1 MSDLDAH
8 IGYFESTDVCW
19 EQCSNLFGDVLY
31 AVDFWRSEEAELGD
45 CYCQHDCF
53 CMTDIEDDE
62 VINMTL
68 DSLTVLPEPCEEEWE
83 QDMDD
88 EYDECWETHEDR
100 EGETSEEKCYAL
112 EGCFFDADY
121 DECYSA
127 DWEEWDHE
135 FNWDDWRSNFDM
147 SGDYWFYDAD
157 MSGLFPYPMFED
169 NVDWMCDEEEVC
181 FFFNANDYQVCI
193 RGDECYSPE
202 DALDLYFAHK
212 NGEYDDHEEY
222 DECWET
228 HDEREG
234 ETSEEKCYALEG
246 CIYDSE
252 YDHCYSEWQEWDDH
266 EFNWDDWRSNF
277 ELYEG
282 WFLDADL
289 SVVFPVWY
297 EEDGLEWNCDYNDVC
312 WYFDHDNYQVC
323 IRDMDCYSPEDALD
337 LYFDHSGLDDE
348 YSWEDD
354 FDFSNPEWYLE
365 ITEDFDFLHI
375 FHMEETDSEGQV
387 FNCDDEYIC
396 WRQDEETGLYCEMDG
411 ECYDFDAAI
420 YRYFGEDN
428 WSDWDTEFNWD
439 DWRSNFDLTY
449 DGWFYDADL
458 SVVFP
463 EQYEQDGQWWMCDY
477 DDVCSYFIESD
488 YQVCIPDMDCYA
500 PEDALDIYF

>member
-1 MSDLDAH
+1 
-8 IGYFESTDVCW
+8 
-19 EQCSNLFGDVLY
+19 
-31 AVDFWRSEEAELGD
+31 
-45 CYCQHDCF
+45 
-53 CMTDIEDDE
+53 
-62 VINMTL
+62 
-68 DSLTVLPEPCEEEWE
+68 
-83 QDMDD
+83 
-88 EYDECWETHEDR
+88 
-100 EGETSEEKCYAL
+100 
-112 EGCFFDADY
+112 
-121 DECYSA
+121 
-127 DWEEWDHE
+127 
-135 FNWDDWRSNFDM
+135 
-147 SGDYWFYDAD
+147 
-157 MSGLFPYPMFED
+157 
-169 NVDWMCDEEEVC
+169 
-181 FFFNANDYQVCI
+181 
-193 RGDECYSPE
+193 
-202 DALDLYFAHK
+202 
-212 NGEYDDHEEY
+212 
-222 DECWET
+222 
-228 HDEREG
+228 
-234 ETSEEKCYALEG
+234 
-246 CIYDSE
+246 
-252 YDHCYSEWQEWDDH
+252 
-266 EFNWDDWRSNF
+266 
-277 ELYEG
+277 LYEG

-477 DDVCSYFIESD
+477 NDVCSYFIESD